1 MDRKGINIMYKLN
14 EEKMFFDMA
23 DGQAVVINFLSGMYY
38 GTTSLGSV
46 ILERL
51 VNGNALEEIL
61 KAVQVL
67 PGCPK
72 DFGVQME
79 DFIAKLCEKEIL
91 LVGETQPGG
100 NEVISE
106 MALADGFTLTVDEFS
121 EVQDLILSDPV
132 HDVDV
137 EEGCTVFKEENS

>member
-1 MDRKGINIMYKLN
+1 MDRKDMIVMYKLN

-51 VNGNALEEIL
+51 VNGNSPEEIL
-61 KAVQVL
+61 KAVQAL
-67 PGCPK
+67 PGCPEE
-72 DFGVQME
+72 FGDQME
-79 DFIAKLCEKEIL
+79 DFITELCEKEIL
-91 LVGETQPGG
+91 LGGETQSGG
-100 NEVISE
+100 DEAISE
-106 MALADGFTLTVDEFS
+106 MALADGFALTLDEFS
-121 EVQDLILSDPV
+121 EVQDLILADPV

-137 EEGCTVFKEENS
+137 EAGWPVFKEENS